1 MELVIF
7 ILFASIILVSFFE
20 KLTPEEEEKELEE
33 FIELLI
39 FYWDEEEDED
49 IDINDEDDDFWDL
62 DSNGINDL
70 LE

>member
-7 ILFASIILVSFFE
+7 ILFVSIILVSFFE

-49 IDINDEDDDFWDL
+49 IDINDEDDDFL
-62 DSNGINDL
+62 DFNSNGIDDL
-70 LE
+70 IE